1 MEKQAKETQST
12 PLFTTRAL
20 FALIWPMLMEQFL
33 SITMGMADTFMVSGV
48 GEAAVSSVSLVDSI
62 NVLVTQ
68 LFAALT
74 GGGAIITSQYLGSR
88 DRESAVRSAA
98 QLYTVSMTAT
108 LTLMVVVLVLHR
120 PILRLV
126 FGAIDAD
133 VMRMCETY
141 FIITAVSY
149 PFIGLYNAGTALFRV
164 QGNSRISMFASLVMN
179 AINIAGNAV
188 LIYGLKIG
196 VLGAATATL
205 TGRVFAAV
213 WVYTRQQHNDNPLR
227 ITELALLRPQ
237 KNLIC
242 RILGLGVPSGLEN
255 SMFQIGKLCVS
266 SLVSTLGTAAIAANA
281 VANTVSSIST
291 LPGTTISIA
300 MTPVVGRCLG
310 AGDKKH
316 AHRYARLLMLVAC
329 GGLAVF
335 NLVLYAVIPEITQ
348 LFSLSAAATESC
360 IQVVRV
366 FNIVSVFFWGTSFT
380 LPNALRSGGDARFT
394 MAVSIL
400 SMWLFRVVCSYV
412 LVLGFHA
419 GLLGVWIGMFI
430 DWICRSICFVVRF
443 KSGRWTEHKV
453 I

>member
-74 GGGAIITSQYLGSR
+74 GGGAIITSQYLGRR

-266 SLVSTLGTAAIAANA
+266 SLVSTLGTAAIAA
-281 VANTVSSIST
+281 
-291 LPGTTISIA
+291 
-300 MTPVVGRCLG
+300 
-310 AGDKKH
+310 
-316 AHRYARLLMLVAC
+316 HRYARLLMLVAC

-430 DWICRSICFVVRF
+430 DWTCRSICFVVRF

>member
-1 MEKQAKETQST
+1 
-12 PLFTTRAL
+12 
-20 FALIWPMLMEQFL
+20 MLMEQFL

-74 GGGAIITSQYLGSR
+74 GGGAIITSQYLGRR

-213 WVYTRQQHNDNPLR
+213 WVYTRQQHSDNPLR
-227 ITELALLRPQ
+227 ITEFALLRPQ

-310 AGDKKH
+310 AGDKKPGASLCTSAH
-316 AHRYARLLMLVAC
+316 A
-329 GGLAVF
+329 GGLRWVGGVQFGSVRGDSRNHPTVF
-335 NLVLYAVIPEITQ
+335 AFGGRYGKLHTGCAGVQYRQ
-348 LFSLSAAATESC
+348 RFFSGEPALHCRTPCAAAAT
-360 IQVVRV
+360 
-366 FNIVSVFFWGTSFT
+366 
-380 LPNALRSGGDARFT
+380 PALRWQSAF
-394 MAVSIL
+394 
-400 SMWLFRVVCSYV
+400 
-412 LVLGFHA
+412 
-419 GLLGVWIGMFI
+419 
-430 DWICRSICFVVRF
+430 
-443 KSGRWTEHKV
+443 
-453 I
+453 

>member
-1 MEKQAKETQST
+1 MERQSKETQST
-12 PLFTTRAL
+12 PLFTTGAL

-74 GGGAIITSQYLGSR
+74 GGGAIITSQYLGRR

-213 WVYTRQQHNDNPLR
+213 WVYTRQQHSDNPLR
-227 ITELALLRPQ
+227 ITEFALLRPQ

-310 AGDKKH
+310 AGDKKQ
-316 AHRYARLLMLVAC
+316 AHRYARLLMRWVGGVQFGSVRGDSRNHPTVFAFCGRYGKLYTGCAGVQYRQRLFLGNQLYTAERPAQRRRRPFYDGSQHSEYVAVPR
-329 GGLAVF
+329 GL
-335 NLVLYAVIPEITQ
+335 Q
-348 LFSLSAAATESC
+348 LCA
-360 IQVVRV
+360 
-366 FNIVSVFFWGTSFT
+366 G
-380 LPNALRSGGDARFT
+380 
-394 MAVSIL
+394 
-400 SMWLFRVVCSYV
+400 
-412 LVLGFHA
+412 A
-419 GLLGVWIGMFI
+419 GLSCRIAGRL
-430 DWICRSICFVVRF
+430 DWYV
-443 KSGRWTEHKV
+443 H
-453 I
+453 

>member
-1 MEKQAKETQST
+1 MEKPSRGADAA
-12 PLFTTRAL
+12 PLFTSGAL
-20 FALIWPMLMEQFL
+20 FALIWPMLLEQLL

-74 GGGAIITSQYLGSR
+74 GGGAIITSQYLGRR
-88 DRESAVRSAA
+88 DRSNAVHSAA
-98 QLYTVSMTAT
+98 QLYTVSLFAT
-108 LTLMVVVLVLHR
+108 VTLMLAALALHR

-126 FGAIDAD
+126 FGSIDAE
-133 VMRMCETY
+133 VMQLCETY
-141 FIITAVSY
+141 FIITALSY

-179 AINIAGNAV
+179 CINIAGNAA
-188 LIYGLKIG
+188 LIYGLHLG
-196 VLGAATATL
+196 VLGAAAATL
-205 TGRVFAAV
+205 AGRVFAAV
-213 WVYTRQQHNDNPLR
+213 WVYTRQQHGDNPLR
-227 ITELALLRPQ
+227 IDDPALLRPQ
-237 KNLIC
+237 KSFI
-242 RILGLGVPSGLEN
+242 RGILGLGLPSGLEN

-300 MTPVVGRCLG
+300 MTPVIGRCLG
-310 AGDKKH
+310 AGDKKQ
-316 AHRYARLLMLVAC
+316 ARRYARLLMGLAC

-335 NLVLYAVIPEITQ
+335 NLVLYAVIPQITQ
-348 LFSLSAAATESC
+348 LFALSAEAMASC
-360 IQVVRV
+360 VQVVRV
-366 FNIVSVFFWGTSFT
+366 FNIVSIFFWGTSFT

-394 MAVSIL
+394 MIVSII
-400 SMWLFRVVCSYV
+400 SMWAFRVVCSYV

-419 GLLGVWIGMFI
+419 GLMGVWAGMFI
-430 DWICRSICFVVRF
+430 DWACRSVCFVVRF
-443 KSGRWTEHKV
+443 RSGRWMDHKV

>member
-1 MEKQAKETQST
+1 MERQSKETQST
-12 PLFTTRAL
+12 PLFTTGAL

-74 GGGAIITSQYLGSR
+74 GGGAIITSQYLGRR

-213 WVYTRQQHNDNPLR
+213 WVYTRQQHSDNPLR
-227 ITELALLRPQ
+227 ITEFALLRPQ

-291 LPGTTISIA
+291 C
-300 MTPVVGRCLG
+300 R
-310 AGDKKH
+310 
-316 AHRYARLLMLVAC
+316 AR
-329 GGLAVF
+329 
-335 NLVLYAVIPEITQ
+335 P
-348 LFSLSAAATESC
+348 SAL
-360 IQVVRV
+360 Q
-366 FNIVSVFFWGTSFT
+366 
-380 LPNALRSGGDARFT
+380 
-394 MAVSIL
+394 
-400 SMWLFRVVCSYV
+400 
-412 LVLGFHA
+412 
-419 GLLGVWIGMFI
+419 
-430 DWICRSICFVVRF
+430 
-443 KSGRWTEHKV
+443 
-453 I
+453 

>member
-1 MEKQAKETQST
+1 MERQSKETQST
-12 PLFTTRAL
+12 PLFTTGAL

-74 GGGAIITSQYLGSR
+74 GGGAIITSQYLGRR

-213 WVYTRQQHNDNPLR
+213 WVYTRQQHSDNPLR
-227 ITELALLRPQ
+227 ITEFALLRPQ

-291 LPGTTISIA
+291 LPGTTINIA

-310 AGDKKH
+310 AGDKKQ

-430 DWICRSICFVVRF
+430 DWTCRSICFVVRF

>member
-1 MEKQAKETQST
+1 MGMFSRKDMVRLFG
-12 PLFTTRAL
+12 PLL
-20 FALIWPMLMEQFL
+20 VEQL
-33 SITMGMADTFMVSGV
+33 LAVLVGMADVVMVAAVGETAVSGV
-48 GEAAVSSVSLVDSI
+48 ALVDSI
-62 NVLVTQ
+62 SVLVIQ
-68 LFAALT
+68 VLSAMAT
-74 GGGAIITSQYLGSR
+74 GGAVVCAQYIGKKR
-88 DRESAVRSAA
+88 QDQACRAA
-98 QLYTVSMTAT
+98 GQ
-108 LTLMVVVLVLHR
+108 LVL
-120 PILRLV
+120 
-126 FGAIDAD
+126 
-133 VMRMCETY
+133 
-141 FIITAVSY
+141 ITAVLSLLIASAAFIGNRHLLRLIFGSVEAEVMDNAATYFWFTAMSY
-149 PFIGLYNAGTALFRV
+149 PFLALYNSGAALFRSM
-164 QGNSRISMFASLVMN
+164 GNSKVSMKVSLAMN
-179 AINIAGNAV
+179 VINVAGNALCV
-188 LIYGLKIG
+188 FGLRMG
-196 VLGAATATL
+196 VEGVAIPTL
-205 TGRVFAAV
+205 LSRMFAAV
-213 WVYTRQQHNDNPLR
+213 VMV
-227 ITELALLRPQ
+227 LLVRSPKNSIRVNRLSQLIPQ
-237 KNLIC
+237 PDMIKK
-242 RILGLGVPSGLEN
+242 ILSVGIPSGLEN
-255 SMFQIGKLCVS
+255 GMFQFGKIALQ

-310 AGDKKH
+310 AGDKKQ

>member
-1 MEKQAKETQST
+1 MERQSKETQST
-12 PLFTTRAL
+12 PLFTTGAL

-74 GGGAIITSQYLGSR
+74 GGGAIITSQYLGRR

-213 WVYTRQQHNDNPLR
+213 WVYTRQQHSDNPLR
-227 ITELALLRPQ
+227 ITEFALLRPQ

-255 SMFQIGKLCVS
+255 SMFQIGKLFVS
-266 SLVSTLGTAAIAANA
+266 SLVSTLGTAGHCGQRCGKHGQQYFYPAGHDHQHCNDPGSGALSGGREQKTGASLCTSAHAGGLRWAGGVQFGSVRGDSRNPPNCFRFRRPLRKA
-281 VANTVSSIST
+281 VYRLCGRSISSAFFLGNQLYT
-291 LPGTTISIA
+291 AEHPAQRRRRPFYDGSQHSEYVAVPRGLQLCA
-300 MTPVVGRCLG
+300 G
-310 AGDKKH
+310 AGLSCRI
-316 AHRYARLLMLVAC
+316 AGRLD
-329 GGLAVF
+329 
-335 NLVLYAVIPEITQ
+335 
-348 LFSLSAAATESC
+348 
-360 IQVVRV
+360 
-366 FNIVSVFFWGTSFT
+366 W
-380 LPNALRSGGDARFT
+380 
-394 MAVSIL
+394 
-400 SMWLFRVVCSYV
+400 YV
-412 LVLGFHA
+412 H
-419 GLLGVWIGMFI
+419 
-430 DWICRSICFVVRF
+430 
-443 KSGRWTEHKV
+443 
-453 I
+453 